1 VGAKKKKAILAEL
14 TDYLQNNERNWV
26 RLIAVTKRLT
36 DGWMQN
42 TMNASTDM
50 PFKTSFMKFLAN
62 ISLKG
67 TTNQELAKRAMQPKQ
82 AMSRTVKE
90 MEVEGLITTEKSKRD
105 GRSAKISLT
114 DDGKKL
120 LLVAKREQEKL
131 TNTYKELVG
140 EENFVI
146 AVEVLYQIISYHES
160 LSQAEEDEY

>member
-1 VGAKKKKAILAEL
+1 MGAKKKKAILAEL
-14 TDYLQNNERNWV
+14 IDYMQNNERNWV

-36 DGWMQN
+36 DGWMQRS
-42 TMNASTDM
+42 MNSSTDI

-62 ISLKG
+62 ISLNG

-90 MEVEGLITTEKSKRD
+90 LEAQGLIQAEKSKRD
-105 GRSAKISLT
+105 GRSSKITLT
-114 DDGKKL
+114 DNGKKL

-131 TNTYKELVG
+131 TDTYKELVG
-140 EENFVI
+140 EDNFAI

-160 LSQAEEDEY
+160 LDQIDDERF

>member
-1 VGAKKKKAILAEL
+1 MKKKKAILAEL
-14 TDYLQNNERNWV
+14 TTYLQNNERNWV

-42 TMNASTDM
+42 AMNASTDM
-50 PFKTSFMKFLAN
+50 PFKTSFMKFLTN
-62 ISLKG
+62 ISLNG

-140 EENFVI
+140 EENFAI